1 MTWCDTDSSVS
12 KSDPDGSPVANANA
26 YDVVVVGGGHDSLVA
41 ASHLA
46 RR

>member
-12 KSDPDGSPVANANA
+12 KIEPDGSPVVNADA
-26 YDVVVVGGGHDSLVA
+26 YDVVVVGSGHDGRVA

>member
-12 KSDPDGSPVANANA
+12 KNDPDGRPVANTNA
-26 YDVVVVGGGHDSLVA
+26 YDVVEVYGGHSGLVA
-41 ASHLA
+41 AAHLA